1 MKIIL
6 GGYFRMNL
14 FILPA
19 SSKASQDH
27 LEQTIEQTF
36 DYKNYLEKFESDL
49 QERLIKME
57 KNEEY
62 VNLWGSTPGRKDT
75 WKKMNPDDRV
85 IFYKSKEFVYYG
97 TIIDTHHDS
106 EIANAVW
113 NSKYN
118 KHDEVFEYLILLK
131 DVRKIKISLSDF
143 INNFEYD
150 ENFRAQR
157 LQSVLNLEKNEIL
170 RATGFSTLDELIGS
184 LDNISSVPGD
194 DNDEQDGYQ
203 DGVNTDENLDDVK
216 KENKGGRG
224 RRNKVTRKGAT
235 AWPRDPKI
243 GADAIRQAEYKC
255 ELDESHKSFLHA
267 KGNHQYME
275 AHHLIPM
282 RAQEALSN
290 DLDTQSNIVSL
301 CPNCHRAIHHANKE
315 LRHNLVGILYEKRV
329 EKLKGVG
336 IEWQIDK
343 ILGYY

>member
-1 MKIIL
+1 
-6 GGYFRMNL
+6 MNL

-19 SSKASQDH
+19 SSKASQEH

-36 DYKNYLEKFESDL
+36 DYKNYLGKFESDL
-49 QERLIKME
+49 QERLIQTE
-57 KNEEY
+57 KNKEY
-62 VNLWGSTPGRKDT
+62 VNLWGSKSGMKST
-75 WKKMNPDDRV
+75 WKKMKPNDRV
-85 IFYKSKEFVYYG
+85 IFYKSQDGAKEFVYYG

-131 DVRKIKISLSDF
+131 DIRKIKISLLDF
-143 INNFEYD
+143 INNFEYE
-150 ENFRAQR
+150 ENFNAQR
-157 LQSVLNLEKNEIL
+157 LQRVLNLEKKEIL
-170 RATGFSTLDELIGS
+170 RATGFQTLDELIGS
-184 LDNISSVPGD
+184 LDNISFVPGD

-224 RRNKVTRKGAT
+224 RRNKVTKKGAT
-235 AWPRDPKI
+235 AWSRDPKI
-243 GADAIRQAEYKC
+243 GADAIRQAGFKC
-255 ELDESHKSFLHA
+255 ELDESHKSFPHA

-315 LRHNLVGILYEKRV
+315 FRYSLVKKLYEKRI
-329 EKLKGVG
+329 ERLKVVG
-336 IEWQIDK
+336 IEWEIDK
-343 ILGYY
+343 VLKYY